1 MQVGYEREQ
10 RLMLG
15 FVHNLGEQR
24 ARDLLMQQPVQQ
36 KYGPT
41 SWLAQQRRDVRIFFH
56 SASCSSLM
64 TLIRSSGKRSCGDTH
79 DTDECFMTHAYIWLD
94 PWLYHCKLCLS
105 LSALV

>member
-1 MQVGYEREQ
+1 MQVGYDREQ

-41 SWLAQQRRDVRIFFH
+41 SWLAQQRRDVRICFH
-56 SASCSSLM
+56 SL
-64 TLIRSSGKRSCGDTH
+64 LITNDAHPQLGR
-79 DTDECFMTHAYIWLD
+79 
-94 PWLYHCKLCLS
+94 
-105 LSALV
+105 ALLR